1 LSSTPEGL
9 ASLAKVEAILA
20 NPAIYELAELIPEPD
35 RTQGGRPRDYPV
47 WTLLFWEAL
56 LSVFGSARQVEAE
69 LSHRLVWQMCRR
81 TVRRR
86 FPDRPDMRLPSRPMR
101 RHHYLYGRNTLLS
114 GPAVLDAIAE
124 RHREIAAEQARELG
138 LLDPD
143 GPGSWT
149 HPDLSRMLHA
159 DGKVITPLFKA
170 KPDDTVVDRRTG
182 EIRSPRTEPDA
193 GLHWEGTGEAAWGSK
208 FVIVATR
215 STHTR
220 GRIILYTPWVPEVGA
235 EAATAMR
242 LFEHLAPLCEGAQG
256 VIYDTARR
264 GVHHQQL
271 LRHLGWLSVNKVTA
285 KHAGSGE
292 ARRDAAEHRVPKNVH
307 LDTRTIKRGDEIHTV
322 DLYAR
327 NGTVG
332 IARMLDNGHLE
343 FVPLRRVR
351 THRNQDRN
359 GRYRW
364 YNDHELP
371 DWVGGGTIT
380 VRLHQN
386 DSDTRRGLN
395 RTENVRPIPP
405 DDPDFKNLYARR
417 NDAESIN
424 RHLEDTLWLNR
435 AHSIGHARQHLSL
448 IGYAICVNAIAV
460 AEHHHRR
467 RRTEPAA
474 A

>member
-1 LSSTPEGL
+1 LPSAPEGL
-9 ASLAKVEAILA
+9 SSLAKVEAILA
-20 NPAIYELAELIPEPD
+20 NPAIYELAELVPEPD
-35 RTQGGRPRDYPV
+35 RTQGGRPRDYPA

-69 LSHRLVWQMCRR
+69 LCHRLVWQLCRR

-86 FPDRPDMRLPSRPMR
+86 FPDRPHMRLPPRPMR

-114 GPAVLDAIAE
+114 DPTVQAAIAK
-124 RHREIAAEQARELG
+124 RHREIAARQAREIG

-182 EIRSPRTEPDA
+182 EIRPARTEPDA
-193 GLHWEGTGEAAWGSK
+193 GLHWEGTGEAAWGTK

-215 STHTR
+215 SNHTR
-220 GRIILYTPWVPEVGA
+220 GRLILDTRWVPEVGG
-235 EAATAMR
+235 EAATAMDS
-242 LFEHLAPLCEGAQG
+242 FEQLAPLCEGAQG
-256 VIYDTARR
+256 VIYDTALR
-264 GVHHQQL
+264 GVHHQKL
-271 LRHLGWLSVNKVTA
+271 LRELGRLSVNKVTA
-285 KHAGSGE
+285 KQAGSRE
-292 ARRDAAEHRVPKNVH
+292 DRRDAGEHRVPKNVH
-307 LDTRTIKRGDEIHTV
+307 LETRTIQRGGTTRTI

-332 IARMLDNGHLE
+332 IARMLDNGDLE

-359 GRYRW
+359 GLFRW
-364 YNDHELP
+364 YSEHELP
-371 DWVGGGTIT
+371 DWAGGTIT

-386 DSDTRRGLN
+386 DADTQRGLN

-405 DDPDFKNLYARR
+405 DDPDFEALYARR

-435 AHSIGHARQHLSL
+435 AHSVGHARQHLNL
-448 IGYAICVNAIAV
+448 LGYAICVNAIAV

-467 RRTEPAA
+467 RRTEPTAA
-474 A
+474 